1 MGGIATY
8 EMTKTTCIN
17 RPKILSIQITHV
29 RLAYSQRQGLDSVI
43 TLARRSRRPPL
54 QPTRPPIGPAIDALS
69 GYLEPAFYLE
79 PRHRVI
85 GRGHENSGIGHDGVF
100 AGKPAP
106 TGSAVGFFGCQSP
119 REGSGCRSSGR

>member
-8 EMTKTTCIN
+8 EMTKTTCTD

-29 RLAYSQRQGLDSVI
+29 RLAYSQRQIFDSVI
-43 TLARRSRRPPL
+43 TLARRRLRPPL
-54 QPTRPPIGPAIDALS
+54 QSTRPPIGPAIDALS

-85 GRGHENSGIGHDGVF
+85 WRGHENSVIGHDGVF

-106 TGSAVGFFGCQSP
+106 TRSAVGFFGCQSP